1 MHILHI
7 GNTVASDHLPT
18 CNLYVLPFE
27 VKMCRWNSCFYAE
40 MTKTM
45 VWNQQQQQNYGDE
58 HTNPLKMN
66 TN

>member
-1 MHILHI
+1 VQVEQLF
-7 GNTVASDHLPT
+7 L
-18 CNLYVLPFE
+18 
-27 VKMCRWNSCFYAE
+27 YAE
-40 MTKTM
+40 ITKTM